1 MMKKWRIRRNS
12 DWAVAAFLLILLSY
26 PVVSRFRQPINEWLM
41 NHSPE
46 KLSTFNQPEHQGV
59 YAVTLLLAAA
69 LFSLLWI
76 WQRRSQGKSVKK
88 VLMLVWAGT
97 GVLLMGV
104 AVSYHL
110 ECRQI
115 VRTPYDTDLVPDIS
129 VTAWED
135 EESYDM
141 ELTAE
146 EKETL
151 LSLCLNPQIFS
162 AEEQAKLSEEP
173 EDHWEY
179 DIMIRYPKYKNHSY
193 SLWFCLQD
201 GVLGLRRGHS
211 EREKIYY
218 DGRAIKELLEK

>member
-1 MMKKWRIRRNS
+1 
-12 DWAVAAFLLILLSY
+12 
-26 PVVSRFRQPINEWLM
+26 M

-88 VLMLVWAGT
+88 VLMLLWAGT
-97 GVLLMGV
+97 GVLIMGV

-135 EESYDM
+135 EEPYDM